1 MHLPVMWP
9 LHAVHHAAEDMTVLS
24 TSRHHPLDG
33 FIAGLWFALPAALV
47 GFSPVAMAVPLMISG
62 LGKDT
67 VIGGAGHDIIVG
79 DDAAIARDAL
89 YAVQRITAE
98 AKALLGAKWE
108 QARVRCSSESYSC

>member
-9 LHAVHHAAEDMTVLS
+9 LHAVHHAAEDMTGLS

-67 VIGGAGHDIIVG
+67 VTAERATTSVG